1 MLKQQIIKFSTLCLL
16 LFSVTACAEPEQNK
30 TKPLVQPESAT
41 SHLSTLVLG
50 SGCFWGAEKFYE
62 SLDGVVDAVSG
73 YADGQGIEPTYQAI
87 TQAKNRFNDNN
98 YAEVVKVTYN
108 TDMISTEDL
117 IKHFFELHDP
127 TQRNRQGNDVGTQY
141 RSILLTT
148 TESQLAIAKSLRD
161 AYQEQLTAAGYG
173 EIQTEIKALDQFN
186 PAEEYHQDYIA
197 KNPNGYCPDHSTG
210 VTFIDSPGGDKAVAE
225 VDNSELLTG
234 KKIVVLEAD
243 GYCPYCEK
251 FRADVSEDYQG
262 DIPLVYRTAK
272 QLEGLEIETPT
283 WATPTIYFLDDGA
296 ETFAKQGYMTAQ
308 EFYKA
313 LGAFKLGDS
322 EAYKVAF
329 AEGTDNRFCKQ
340 YDLFK
345 NTPPGVFVDKL
356 SGEPLFDTEHRF
368 NSGTGWLSFTQP
380 VKDSVIEKPDHS
392 LGMVRTEV
400 IAKTSGIHL
409 GHVFDDGPNGQPRY
423 CINATVLDFVAR

>member
-1 MLKQQIIKFSTLCLL
+1 
-16 LFSVTACAEPEQNK
+16 
-30 TKPLVQPESAT
+30 
-41 SHLSTLVLG
+41 
-50 SGCFWGAEKFYE
+50 
-62 SLDGVVDAVSG
+62 D
-73 YADGQGIEPTYQAI
+73 
-87 TQAKNRFNDNN
+87 
-98 YAEVVKVTYN
+98 
-108 TDMISTEDL
+108 
-117 IKHFFELHDP
+117 
-127 TQRNRQGNDVGTQY
+127 
-141 RSILLTT
+141 
-148 TESQLAIAKSLRD
+148 SQLKLAKSLRD
-161 AYQEQLTAAGYG
+161 EYQKQLTAAGFG
-173 EIQTEIKALDQFN
+173 QIQTTIKPLDKFY
-186 PAEEYHQDYIA
+186 PAEDYHQDYIA

-210 VTFIDSPGGDKAVAE
+210 VTFSDSPSVPKTVAE
-225 VDNSELLTG
+225 VDNSALLTG
-234 KKIVVLEAD
+234 QSIVVLEAD

-251 FRADVSEDYQG
+251 FRKDVSEAYQG

-272 QLEGLEIETPT
+272 QLQDLDIETPT
-283 WATPTIYFLDDGA
+283 WATPTIYFLEDGQ
-296 ETFAKQGYMTAQ
+296 ETFAKQGYMAAK

-345 NTPPGVFVDKL
+345 DTPPGVFVDKL

-380 VKDSVIEKPDHS
+380 VEGAVVEQADHS

-409 GHVFDDGPNGQPRY
+409 GHVFDDGPNGHPRY

>member
-1 MLKQQIIKFSTLCLL
+1 MTNRFIKITPIFLL
-16 LFSVTACAEPEQNK
+16 LFSLSACAQSSENTEQADISKAASN
-30 TKPLVQPESAT
+30 
-41 SHLSTLVLG
+41 HLSTLVLG
-50 SGCFWGAEKFYE
+50 LGCFWGAEKYYE
-62 SLDGVVDAVSG
+62 NLDGVVDAVSG
-73 YADGQGIEPTYQAI
+73 YADGEGVEPSYKAI
-87 TQAKNRFNDNN
+87 TQAKNRFNENN

-108 TDMISTEDL
+108 TNMISTEAM

-127 TQRNRQGNDVGTQY
+127 TQKNRQGNDIGTQY

-148 TESQLAIAKSLRD
+148 DESQLKIANQLRT
-161 AYQEQLTAAGYG
+161 AYQKQLAAAGYG
-173 EIQTEIKALDQFN
+173 EIQTIIKPLQKFH

-210 VTFIDSPGGDKAVAE
+210 VTFSDSPSVPKTVAE
-225 VDNSELLTG
+225 VDNSALLTG
-234 KKIVVLEAD
+234 QSIVVLEAN

-251 FRADVSEDYQG
+251 FRKDVSEAYQG

-272 QLEGLEIETPT
+272 QLKDLDIETPT
-283 WATPTIYFLDDGA
+283 WATPTIYFLEDGQ
-296 ETFAKQGYMTAQ
+296 ETFAKQGYMTAK

-345 NTPPGVFVDKL
+345 DTPPGVFVDKL